1 MDTLKKDVF
10 WETLGPYYVYGYKD
24 AQDKFDYIGKGK
36 VKRGASHVQSKDLDI
51 YDLEIIAQNLG
62 SEAEALALE
71 SFLIQ
76 LHRPRLNTQPGHHEE
91 RFVKTKV
98 VDLAEAWEAEQVTV
112 HDIYARVIEDYPEI
126 KKLAPTFQTS
136 NTVLFLQSGGIQNME
151 YKLLV
156 DKSFKS
162 IIRIE
167 MKGDN
172 EEDKMDRAK
181 NVTSELKKEYPD
193 FEAENQG
200 KIILL
205 YTNALEDG
213 VAVYSTQVKRLKGI
227 R

>member
-1 MDTLKKDVF
+1 
-10 WETLGPYYVYGYKD
+10 
-24 AQDKFDYIGKGK
+24 
-36 VKRGASHVQSKDLDI
+36 
-51 YDLEIIAQNLG
+51 
-62 SEAEALALE
+62 
-71 SFLIQ
+71 
-76 LHRPRLNTQPGHHEE
+76 
-91 RFVKTKV
+91 
-98 VDLAEAWEAEQVTV
+98 
-112 HDIYARVIEDYPEI
+112 
-126 KKLAPTFQTS
+126 
-136 NTVLFLQSGGIQNME
+136 ME

-205 YTNALEDG
+205 YTNAPEDG